1 MKSHRKNFKAKKE
14 FEESVIQ
21 IDRVTRVVKG
31 GRRLR
36 FRATVCVGDKKG
48 QVGVGI
54 GKSNEV
60 TGAIQKA
67 VNAAKKTMIKV
78 PLFKGTIP
86 HDHQVKFKSAMVL
99 FKPAQAGTGIIAGG
113 AVRTVLELAG
123 VKNIL
128 TKSLGT
134 TNKLSTS
141 KATILALSELR
152 KTPAMEQAEK
162 AKQENK
168 SKAPAKKAQAR
179 KAAPKKAE
187 GAKKAPAKKAPAK
200 KAAPKK
206 AE

>member
-1 MKSHRKNFKAKKE
+1 
-14 FEESVIQ
+14 
-21 IDRVTRVVKG
+21 
-31 GRRLR
+31 
-36 FRATVCVGDKKG
+36 
-48 QVGVGI
+48 
-54 GKSNEV
+54 
-60 TGAIQKA
+60 
-67 VNAAKKTMIKV
+67 
-78 PLFKGTIP
+78 
-86 HDHQVKFKSAMVL
+86 MVL

-168 SKAPAKKAQAR
+168 SKAPAKKA
-179 KAAPKKAE
+179 
-187 GAKKAPAKKAPAK
+187 PAK

-206 AE
+206 SRRS